1 MPSGWD
7 KFKRPELRAVTGAVF
22 TSIQQQLLAGASGL
36 DVTLLHKALVEL
48 SDTEGDDGSPPIRS
62 PAFQKATQAARVALA
77 AAAPTPAEGF
87 TASAVFG
94 SSHHLE
100 RVVLQ
105 AAVLPWLQREVWRL
119 IYDLFCL
126 GCLLLLLVAG
136 RASLVNNK
144 GGVMAV
150 RACALISC
158 ALLQAW
164 TSSLLTWHSLTNHV
178 SLSLLE
184 LAAVHAAS
192 RLSGLQLHLVQAA
205 WQAVLLHSSQH
216 SELLGIDSLI
226 MKCGICGSQ
235 IMVLILARDTP
246 HWAVRVLSSSSVP
259 AHLPI
264 NWLEGA

>member
-1 MPSGWD
+1 M
-7 KFKRPELRAVTGAVF
+7 
-22 TSIQQQLLAGASGL
+22 
-36 DVTLLHKALVEL
+36 
-48 SDTEGDDGSPPIRS
+48 
-62 PAFQKATQAARVALA
+62 
-77 AAAPTPAEGF
+77 
-87 TASAVFG
+87 
-94 SSHHLE
+94 
-100 RVVLQ
+100 
-105 AAVLPWLQREVWRL
+105 
-119 IYDLFCL
+119 
-126 GCLLLLLVAG
+126 
-136 RASLVNNK
+136 NNK
-144 GGVMAV
+144 GGVMA
-150 RACALISC
+150 A
-158 ALLQAW
+158 
-164 TSSLLTWHSLTNHV
+164 HV

-235 IMVLILARDTP
+235 IMVLILARDTT

>member
-1 MPSGWD
+1 MPYPGWV
-7 KFKRPELRAVTGAVF
+7 RRGREPSTPRRALSCLNDIATMSA
-22 TSIQQQLLAGASGL
+22 SYLA
-36 DVTLLHKALVEL
+36 L
-48 SDTEGDDGSPPIRS
+48 S
-62 PAFQKATQAARVALA
+62 
-77 AAAPTPAEGF
+77 
-87 TASAVFG
+87 
-94 SSHHLE
+94 
-100 RVVLQ
+100 
-105 AAVLPWLQREVWRL
+105 
-119 IYDLFCL
+119 
-126 GCLLLLLVAG
+126 
-136 RASLVNNK
+136 
-144 GGVMAV
+144 
-150 RACALISC
+150 
-158 ALLQAW
+158 W

-184 LAAVHAAS
+184 LAVVHAAS

-235 IMVLILARDTP
+235 IMVLILARDTT

>member
-1 MPSGWD
+1 MNASYLALSCL
-7 KFKRPELRAVTGAVF
+7 EHV
-22 TSIQQQLLAGASGL
+22 LLL
-36 DVTLLHKALVEL
+36 CTTTK
-48 SDTEGDDGSPPIRS
+48 
-62 PAFQKATQAARVALA
+62 
-77 AAAPTPAEGF
+77 
-87 TASAVFG
+87 
-94 SSHHLE
+94 
-100 RVVLQ
+100 
-105 AAVLPWLQREVWRL
+105 LPRRREFWRL

-158 ALLQAW
+158 ALLQTW

-184 LAAVHAAS
+184 LAVVHAAS
-192 RLSGLQLHLVQAA
+192 RLSGLQLHLVQPGGLASCAVALFAA
-205 WQAVLLHSSQH
+205 LGR
-216 SELLGIDSLI
+216 LGIDSLI

-235 IMVLILARDTP
+235 IMVLILARDTT